1 LIIPPNSG
9 PVFSRLMRAD
19 KYAVSKNRVT
29 RIASNAA
36 SRAFNAASAS
46 VG

>member
-1 LIIPPNSG
+1 
-9 PVFSRLMRAD
+9 MRAD

-36 SRAFNAASAS
+36 SRAFNAASTS
-46 VG
+46 RRDDNSDEEELRDTL